1 MSICDLEWGG
11 MSQSEPGKVA
21 IIINSA
27 SYDRVAYALTIASTS
42 AAVGKEVHV
51 LFTYGAV
58 LRLMKGK
65 ADEVGEE
72 TDPWIREH
80 VTLGS
85 LTGAIPKISELLNK
99 LNGFG
104 GKVYAC
110 VSAMALHNIMED
122 ELTEEVNGVIGITT
136 FLEKAEGAS
145 TTLYV

>member
-1 MSICDLEWGG
+1 MTQRGQG
-11 MSQSEPGKVA
+11 RVA
-21 IIINSA
+21 LIINSA

-51 LFTYGAV
+51 LFTYGAI
-58 LRLMKGK
+58 LRLRKGK
-65 ADEVGEE
+65 ADEIGEE
-72 TDPWIREH
+72 TDTWIREC
-80 VTLGS
+80 VTLG
-85 LTGAIPKISELLNK
+85 LVTGAIPKISELLDNLK
-99 LNGFG
+99 KFG
-104 GKVYAC
+104 GKVYTC